1 MLKKEFLL
9 QNKNQVEQMY
19 IKENKT
25 VKEVSRAFDCSTS
38 VLQRF
43 LREHNISKRNPLKLE
58 DLFCR

>member
-9 QNKNQVEQMY
+9 QNKTQVEQLY

-25 VKEVSRAFDCSTS
+25 VEEISKAFNCSTS

-43 LREHNISKRNPLKLE
+43 LR
-58 DLFCR
+58 D

>member
-9 QNKNQVEQMY
+9 QNKTQVEQLY

-25 VKEVSRAFDCSTS
+25 VEEVSKAFNCSTS

-43 LREHNISKRNPLKLE
+43 LR
-58 DLFCR
+58 D